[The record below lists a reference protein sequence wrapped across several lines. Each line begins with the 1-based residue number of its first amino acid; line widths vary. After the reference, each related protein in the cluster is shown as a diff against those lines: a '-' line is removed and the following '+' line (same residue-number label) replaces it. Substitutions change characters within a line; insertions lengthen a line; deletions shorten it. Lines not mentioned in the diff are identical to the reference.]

1 MTLTVDFDSLP
12 RTFYMPTGGTVAIRF
27 IDKSV
32 TTNGVVN
39 SWAWTFGDTGTASTQ
54 NPSHTYTAAG
64 TYDVSLTCD
73 DSGGTGA
80 TTVTKTAW
88 IKIEAGTF
96 TPPAQNTA
104 FRNITIF
111 VYERSSETAPKG
123 TCICRTK
130 TAACNLFFT
139 NLQVQGF
146 ITKAGKATFDVTN
159 AGGGT
164 ADEIDLFESGT
175 VGRYKNVAIIAGYD
189 VIWSGKMTI
198 ANKELMSQPGTTP
211 QKAIYHCE
219 AYSDI
224 KKLADWNIIA
234 ANQNT
239 QTGKSA
245 GELAALIC
253 ATNTGEPDFIGTR
266 GGFIDPSGAAL
277 QMTLSDTDKLTAF
290 STLTGATDYDWRT
303 RMETMLFQYATFNGT
318 NLTTITSAGLTTNAL
333 IGSWILFPTE
343 NYLLSG
349 TSTPNYSGVL
359 AWGRITANTGT
370 TITAAVSGAATVPL
384 TVDKCLIVQ
393 VPRLD
398 FSSDL
403 AETTPVRSFT
413 NNLNVVK
420 FTNSDNKDD
429 LFTKATVKGKD
440 TVTGKTEAVSV
451 AAVTLFDSSKMAF
464 EHSTVITYRTMG
476 YVAGYEEGAADAGAS
491 SYIYL
496 SGWGWANPS
505 VSSFGVWYALVVAPT
520 TGGSYGAG
528 NTFKD
533 PTEITWQGQK
543 VTRITYN
550 SSSLTTAWKTTGS
563 MAFYYYLNG
572 TVYGIPIYVKSYSDI
587 DWTTGV
593 MADQPQIKIG
603 SELYTLY
610 GTTTTSAGTDSVY
623 GQYILHYPPIGS
635 SLPYPHGPG
644 CIVWRN
650 SYYSETSPIAG
661 SAVAVN
667 GIINKTIQSDE
678 GNAKGDFEVMAANAL
693 IQGSQYYQ
701 KSTMMVSYY
710 QFTTNRVRDGVQ
722 LTGPVF
728 IREGQRVSVIPSTGV
743 TAIERQVVDWTLD
756 AMKMT
761 LTITLG
767 DYIKDIYNTISTNT
781 SATQKALL

>member
-12 RTFYMPTGGTVAIRF
+12 RTFYMPTGGSVVVRF

-39 SWAWTFGDTGTASTQ
+39 SWAWTFGDTGTATTQ

-64 TYDVSLTCD
+64 TYDVSLTCN

-80 TTVTKTAW
+80 TALTKTAW

-123 TCICRTK
+123 TCICRAK

-139 NLQVQGF
+139 NLQVQGY

-211 QKAIYHCE
+211 QKATYHCE

-234 ANQNT
+234 ANQT
-239 QTGKSA
+239 SQVAKSA
-245 GELAALIC
+245 GQLAALIC

-370 TITAAVSGAATVPL
+370 TITASVSGAATVPL

-398 FSSDL
+398 FASDL
-403 AETTPVRSFT
+403 AETTAVRSFT

-429 LFTKATVKGKD
+429 LFTKVTVKGKD
-440 TVTGKTEAVSV
+440 AVTGKTESVSV
-451 AAVTLFDSSKMAF
+451 AAVTPWDASKNGF
-464 EHSTVITYRTMG
+464 LNSTLITKRTQG
-476 YVAGYEEGAADAGAS
+476 YVFALS
-491 SYIYL
+491 SANKTMDL
-496 SGWGWANPS
+496 FGWGWAIKTDGTEGIVAIRY
-505 VSSFGVWYALVVAPT
+505 VSSTGYNTGDFISAASEIVVNGVEVTRVTLNTAPDEEGFENAIALVFHTGENGFRLYVNSLSDVGHVVGAAKPDVRTASGEVLNCAIASIVDPQYGPCIRWVNRSTPGSPT
-520 TGGSYGAG
+520 YFS
-528 NTFKD
+528 
-533 PTEITWQGQK
+533 
-543 VTRITYN
+543 
-550 SSSLTTAWKTTGS
+550 
-563 MAFYYYLNG
+563 
-572 TVYGIPIYVKSYSDI
+572 
-587 DWTTGV
+587 
-593 MADQPQIKIG
+593 
-603 SELYTLY
+603 
-610 GTTTTSAGTDSVY
+610 
-623 GQYILHYPPIGS
+623 HYPGTLLWLAS
-635 SLPYPHGPG
+635 S
-644 CIVWRN
+644 
-650 SYYSETSPIAG
+650 YSETSPASG
-661 SAVAVN
+661 SAAATY
-667 GIINKTIQSDE
+667 GIINNQITAGS
-678 GNAKGDFEVMAANAL
+678 GTFRSDFEVSACNAL
-693 IQGSQYYQ
+693 LQGSQYYQ
-701 KSTMMVSYY
+701 KSTMTVSYY
-710 QFTTNRVRDGVQ
+710 QFTSNRVRDGVQ
-722 LTGPVF
+722 LTGPAM
-728 IREGQRVSVIPSTGV
+728 IREGQRIAIVPSTGV
-743 TAIERQVVDWTLD
+743 TAISRQVVGWEFD
-756 AMKMT
+756 ASTMT
-761 LTITLG
+761 FKLTLG
-767 DYIKDIYNTISTNT
+767 DYIKDIYNSLDKNT
-781 SATQKALL
+781 SATQKALI

>member
-12 RTFYMPTGGTVAIRF
+12 RTFYMPTGGSVVVRF

-39 SWAWTFGDTGTASTQ
+39 SWAWTFGDTGTATTQ

-73 DSGGTGA
+73 DTGGTGA
-80 TTVTKTAW
+80 TVVTKTAW

-123 TCICRTK
+123 TCICRAK

-139 NLQVQGF
+139 NLQVQGY

-211 QKAIYHCE
+211 QKATYHCE

-234 ANQNT
+234 ANQT
-239 QTGKSA
+239 SQVAKSA
-245 GELAALIC
+245 GQLAALIC
-253 ATNTGEPDFIGTR
+253 ATNSGEPDFIGTR

-290 STLTGATDYDWRT
+290 SSLTGATDYDWRT

-318 NLTTITSAGLTTNAL
+318 NLVTITSAGLTTNAL
-333 IGSWILFPTE
+333 VGSWILFPTE

-349 TSTPNYSGVL
+349 ASTPNYSGVL
-359 AWGRITANTGT
+359 AWGRITANDAT
-370 TITAAVSGAATVPL
+370 TITAAVSGAAMVPL
-384 TVDKCLIVQ
+384 ATDKCLIVQ

-398 FSSDL
+398 FASDL
-403 AETTPVRSFT
+403 AETTAVRSFT

-420 FTNSDNKDD
+420 FANSDNKDD
-429 LFTKATVKGKD
+429 LFTKVSVRGVD
-440 TVTGKTEAVSV
+440 NIFGITESVAV
-451 AAVTLFDSSKMAF
+451 AAVTPWDSSKNGF
-464 EHSTVITYRTMG
+464 LNSTVITKRTQG
-476 YVAGYEEGAADAGAS
+476 YVFALSNADKT
-491 SYIYL
+491 IDL
-496 SGWGWANPS
+496 FGWGWAIKTDGTEGI
-505 VSSFGVWYALVVAPT
+505 VALRYISSTSIT
-520 TGGSYGAG
+520 TGDFVSAAS
-528 NTFKD
+528 
-533 PTEITWQGQK
+533 EILVNGVK
-543 VTRITYN
+543 VTRVTLVTAPAVGFENAIALVFHTMENGYRLYVN
-550 SSSLTTAWKTTGS
+550 SLSDVGHVVGGAKPDVRTAGGEVLNCAIASIVDAQYGPCIRWVNRSTPGSST
-563 MAFYYYLNG
+563 FY
-572 TVYGIPIYVKSYSDI
+572 S
-587 DWTTGV
+587 
-593 MADQPQIKIG
+593 
-603 SELYTLY
+603 
-610 GTTTTSAGTDSVY
+610 
-623 GQYILHYPPIGS
+623 HYPGTLLWLASAYDES
-635 SLPYPHGPG
+635 SPA
-644 CIVWRN
+644 
-650 SYYSETSPIAG
+650 SG
-661 SAVAVN
+661 SAVATH
-667 GIINKTIQSDE
+667 GIINKPIVAESGTLRS
-678 GNAKGDFEVMAANAL
+678 DFEVSASQAL
-693 IQGSQYYQ
+693 LQGSQYYQ
-701 KSTMMVSYY
+701 KSTMTATYY
-710 QFTTNRVRDGVQ
+710 QFTRNKVRDGVQ
-722 LTGPVF
+722 ITGP
-728 IREGQRVSVIPSTGV
+728 ILIKEGSRVSVVPSTGA
-743 TAIERQVVDWTLD
+743 TAIERQVVAWEFD
-756 AMKMT
+756 ANKMT
-761 LTITLG
+761 IAVTLG
-767 DYIKDIYNTISTNT
+767 DYIKDVYNTINNTT